1 LNSVAVHERHDELL
15 RLLRRKSDWTTEQ
28 LALELRVARRTILRD
43 LGRLRDRGFHISG
56 LTGPGGGV
64 HLEPTSVMVTSQ
76 LKGDEVVALILTV
89 AVARAT
95 PTIPFAG
102 GAENALAK
110 IEAALPRQRTAE
122 LQAFM
127 QRVLVGD
134 PSSGPTGE
142 ISSVDSCLVTTFEEA
157 FTTNRLLGFDYTDAR
172 GRQTRRTVE
181 PHGLLVRVPLWYVI
195 GWDPKPDAAR
205 LFRADRIRQAEVT
218 TRTFVPRPHEL
229 VTGICPDARPALHEP
244 PRGAEPGGPGCS
256 SNHQSHTK
264 NR

>member
-1 LNSVAVHERHDELL
+1 VAVHERHDELL

-28 LALELRVARRTILRD
+28 LAIELRVSRRTILRD

-95 PTIPFAG
+95 PTIPFAS

-127 QRVLVGD
+127 QRILVGHPSAGSTGDISPVD
-134 PSSGPTGE
+134 PG
-142 ISSVDSCLVTTFEEA
+142 LVTKFEEA
-157 FTTNRLLGFDYTDAR
+157 FRTNRLLGFDYTDAR
-172 GRQTRRTVE
+172 GRETRRIVE
-181 PHGLLVRVPLWYVI
+181 PHGLLVRIPLWYAI
-195 GWDPKPDAAR
+195 AWDPEPDAAR
-205 LFRADRIRQAEVT
+205 LFRADRIRQAEVN
-218 TRTFVPRPHEL
+218 TRTFLPRPHEL
-229 VTGICPDARPALHEP
+229 VTGICPDARPAVHQP
-244 PRGAEPGGPGCS
+244 PRGVGPGG
-256 SNHQSHTK
+256 
-264 NR
+264 RR